1 MGEPIK
7 VLVIPAFVRR
17 LFLEFVEAT
26 GLVLRCVTW
35 TIACFRRY
43 SDDAEVEYVGTKQR
57 RVADVLLSRKSGKFL
72 YVQMALT
79 CR

>member
-1 MGEPIK
+1 VP
-7 VLVIPAFVRR
+7 VIPAFVRR
-17 LFLEFVEAT
+17 LFLEFVEVT
-26 GLVLRCVTW
+26 GLVLLCNLLSR
-35 TIACFRRY
+35 FRHY